1 VIKIKYTIKND
12 VIFNY
17 LFSHEDIL
25 KEFLEAC
32 LGKNIEKVEVTNQ
45 FSLDKVKYQDK
56 VGVLDIRAKINKD
69 KLVDIEMQRN
79 KERYYIQR
87 VLLYTGGFIRGQLKA
102 GDKYEDLKDVIM
114 INILNFDLFKEID
127 EVHTVW
133 KLREEKHPE
142 LGTLEGLEIHFIELE
157 KFRNSNPDFNE
168 KINQWLALIDTENE
182 RWLEVAMSENKK
194 VKEAKSRVDNFM
206 SEDEARELAEL
217 REKWQLDYDSSISY
231 ATKRGYE
238 EGLAAGIADG
248 RLEGHTKGHAE
259 GRVEGRAEGNLEA
272 SLRIAKKLIKKNSD
286 LQEIVELTGL
296 SESEILKLKK

>member
-1 VIKIKYTIKND
+1 MIKIKYTIKND

-45 FSLDKVKYQDK
+45 FSLNKIKYQDK

-79 KERYYIQR
+79 KENYYVQR
-87 VLLYTGGFIRGQLKA
+87 VLLYTGGFIRGQLKS

-114 INILNFDLFKEID
+114 INILNFELFKEID
-127 EVHTVW
+127 EIHTVW

-142 LGTLEGLEIHFIELE
+142 LGTLEGLEVHFIELE
-157 KFRNSNPDFNE
+157 KFRNSNPDLHE

-182 RWLEVAMSENKK
+182 KWLEVAMSENKK
-194 VKEAKSRVDNFM
+194 VKEAKTKVDDFM

-231 ATKRGYE
+231 ATKKGYE
-238 EGLAAGIADG
+238 EGHAAGIADG
-248 RLEGHTKGHAE
+248 HAE
-259 GRVEGRAEGNLEA
+259 GIEKGRAKGRAEGELNA
-272 SLRIAKKLIKKNSD
+272 KIAIAKKLIKRNSD
-286 LQEIVELTGL
+286 LQEIIELTGL
-296 SESEILKLKK
+296 SEYDILKLKK